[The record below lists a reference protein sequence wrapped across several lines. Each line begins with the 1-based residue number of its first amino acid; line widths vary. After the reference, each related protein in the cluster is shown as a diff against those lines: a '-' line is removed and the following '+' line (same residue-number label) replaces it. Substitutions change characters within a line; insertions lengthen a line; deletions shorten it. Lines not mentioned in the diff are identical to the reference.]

1 MVTHGTQ
8 HPLWRL
14 RSDMDR
20 AIDRIFGG
28 DGGGQGGGSAPAF
41 PAVTVWEKDET
52 LYLEA
57 ELPGFEMKDLEIFVT
72 GKELTLRGKR
82 EEAQEQDVRYHR
94 RERGVGS
101 FERRLQLPTEIESDE
116 VQATAQNGILTVTLP
131 KAKASRPRRIEVVA
145 R

>member
-1 MVTHGTQ
+1 
-8 HPLWRL
+8 
-14 RSDMDR
+14 MDR
-20 AIDRIFGG
+20 AIDRIFG
-28 DGGGQGGGSAPAF
+28 DGGGQAGLPAGAF
-41 PAVTVWEKDET
+41 PAVNVWEKEDT

-72 GKELTLRGKR
+72 GRELTLRGKR
-82 EEAQEQDVRYHR
+82 EEAPAQDARYHR

-101 FERRLQLPTEIESDE
+101 FERRLQLPTEIEADE

-131 KAKASRPRRIEVVA
+131 KARSVRPRRIEVVA